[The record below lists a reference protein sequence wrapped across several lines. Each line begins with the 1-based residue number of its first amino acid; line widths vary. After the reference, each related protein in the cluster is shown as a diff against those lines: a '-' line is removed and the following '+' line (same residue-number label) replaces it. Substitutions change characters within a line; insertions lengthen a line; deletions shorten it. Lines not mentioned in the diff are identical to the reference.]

1 MVDRDELVL
10 SDAEG
15 DELPDEA
22 LAELA
27 AVAEVAQGDADGG
40 EVAQGDTD
48 GSETPEEG
56 DTGGDAVEAELA
68 GMRSELEGAR
78 AALEAERAAH
88 RAAVA
93 RYREALLAADA
104 TLPPE
109 LVAGDDLDAGAA
121 SVEAARRAVAQI
133 RERLARETGE
143 AATRGFPTGAPARG
157 GPNVE
162 AMTPGEKIA
171 LGLEQ
176 RSG

>member
-27 AVAEVAQGDADGG
+27 AVTEVAQGDSG
-40 EVAQGDTD
+40 
-48 GSETPEEG
+48 GSEASEEG
-56 DTGGDAVEAELA
+56 DAAEAELA

-109 LVAGDDLDAGAA
+109 LVAGDDLDAVDA
-121 SVEAARRAVAQI
+121 SVEAARLAVAQI
-133 RERLARETGE
+133 REQLAQETGE
-143 AATRGFPTGAPARG
+143 AAARGFPTGAPARS
-157 GPNVE
+157 GPNVG
-162 AMTPGEKIA
+162 AMTPGVKIA
-171 LGLEQ
+171 LGLER
-176 RSG
+176 RSAL

>member
-1 MVDRDELVL
+1 
-10 SDAEG
+10 
-15 DELPDEA
+15 
-22 LAELA
+22 
-27 AVAEVAQGDADGG
+27 
-40 EVAQGDTD
+40 
-48 GSETPEEG
+48 
-56 DTGGDAVEAELA
+56 
-68 GMRSELEGAR
+68 MRSELEGAR

-109 LVAGDDLDAGAA
+109 LVAGDDLDAVDA

-157 GPNVE
+157 GPNVG

-176 RSG
+176 RSGR